1 MMERLL
7 DFGVG
12 VTLPVSLPP
21 DSKRFSFG
29 DSQRTYLNSN
39 RLDLNSNPVDFL
51 DWNRGD
57 ASFAFLVSEL
67 TNHPGYLWRD
77 KWTALSG
84 PLSCPTMPPF
94 PA

>member
-21 DSKRFSFG
+21 DSTRFSF
-29 DSQRTYLNSN
+29 RNSN
-39 RLDLNSNPVDFL
+39 RADLRDSNPVDLL

-57 ASFAFLVSEL
+57 APFTFLGFTL
-67 TNHPGYLWRD
+67 LLLLYYYQ
-77 KWTALSG
+77 A
-84 PLSCPTMPPF
+84 
-94 PA
+94 